1 MKKILFYGMSIVLLL
16 SLQGCSFFGLWD
28 SEPSTPQE
36 VGEAQEAT
44 SSPTL
49 SSSSGRNYVKGV
61 VKSLKRDKNSGTW
74 NYVIEGVDM
83 TNGKLPR
90 VNFNHNVIVANEGDL
105 VHASFDGG
113 KLVDLLILKAGH
125 ASKTSK
131 RPATQAQPVG
141 KKVASPKDAGKRSKS
156 SQVLSVPQ
164 EEFIKLN

>member
-1 MKKILFYGMSIVLLL
+1 MSIVLVLL
-16 SLQGCSFFGLWD
+16 LQGCSFFGLWD

-36 VGEAQEAT
+36 VGEAQEAN

-105 VHASFDGG
+105 VHASFDHG
-113 KLVDLLILKAGH
+113 KLVDLLILKAAH
-125 ASKTSK
+125 ASKSNKGQVT
-131 RPATQAQPVG
+131 QPVG

>member
-1 MKKILFYGMSIVLLL
+1 MSIVLVLL
-16 SLQGCSFFGLWD
+16 LQGCSFFGLWD

-36 VGEAQEAT
+36 VGEAQEAN

-61 VKSLKRDKNSGTW
+61 VKSLKRDKNSGAW

-105 VHASFDGG
+105 VHASFDHG
-113 KLVDLLILKAGH
+113 KLVDLLILKAAH
-125 ASKTSK
+125 ASKSNKGQVT
-131 RPATQAQPVG
+131 QPVG

>member
-1 MKKILFYGMSIVLLL
+1 MSIVLVLL
-16 SLQGCSFFGLWD
+16 LQGCSFFGLWD

-61 VKSLKRDKNSGTW
+61 VKSLKRDKNSGAW

-105 VHASFDGG
+105 VHASFDHG
-113 KLVDLLILKAGH
+113 KLVDLLILKAAH
-125 ASKTSK
+125 ASKSNKGQVT
-131 RPATQAQPVG
+131 QPVG

>member
-1 MKKILFYGMSIVLLL
+1 MSIVLLL

-36 VGEAQEAT
+36 VGEAQEAN

-105 VHASFDGG
+105 VHASFDHG
-113 KLVDLLILKAGH
+113 KLVDLLILKAAH
-125 ASKTSK
+125 ASKSNKGQVT
-131 RPATQAQPVG
+131 QPVG